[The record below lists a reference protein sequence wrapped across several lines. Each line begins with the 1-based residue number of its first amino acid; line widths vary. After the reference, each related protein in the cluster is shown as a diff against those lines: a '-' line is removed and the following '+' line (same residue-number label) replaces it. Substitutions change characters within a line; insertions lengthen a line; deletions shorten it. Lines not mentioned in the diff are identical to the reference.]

1 MLKESYETVSFLL
14 IPLIA
19 LIIIMIP
26 KKKRVWLIPFV
37 SFAVFLAFTYFVYPE
52 YVKKNP
58 GNGKEY
64 DELGAFFWL
73 IFDVSRQVFASI
85 IAAVIGFV
93 LKKIIKSKDDTE
105 ALPENESET

>member
-1 MLKESYETVSFLL
+1 MLKETYETVSFLL

-19 LIIIMIP
+19 LIIVMIP

-37 SFAVFLAFTYFVYPE
+37 SFAFFLAYTYLVHPE
-52 YVKKNP
+52 YVLESKS
-58 GNGKEY
+58 Y
-64 DELGAFFWL
+64 DDELAQTFWFF
-73 IFDVSRQVFASI
+73 FDVSRQVFASI

-93 LKKIIKSKDDTE
+93 IKRIKKSKDDTD